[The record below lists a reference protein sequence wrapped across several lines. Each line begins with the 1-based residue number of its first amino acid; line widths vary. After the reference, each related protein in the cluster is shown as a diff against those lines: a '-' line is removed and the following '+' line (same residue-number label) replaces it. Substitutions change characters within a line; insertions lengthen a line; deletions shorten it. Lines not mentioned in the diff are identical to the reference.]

1 MSVCYLGIGSNLGNR
16 KQNIRRALERI
27 GQLKG
32 TKILKLSKIIETK
45 PVGGP
50 GGQRDYLNACLKLDT
65 ALSPIFLLK
74 ELKTIEKELGRKKSA
89 RFGPRP
95 IDLDILLFENKI
107 INRKELKIPHPR
119 MFERDFVLKPLA
131 EIL

>member
-50 GGQRDYLNACLKLDT
+50 RGQRDYLNACLKLDT

-119 MFERDFVLKPLA
+119 MFERGFVLKPLA

>member
-119 MFERDFVLKPLA
+119 MFERDFVLRPLA

>member
-1 MSVCYLGIGSNLGNR
+1 MSICYLGIGSNLGNR

-32 TKILKLSKIIETK
+32 TKILKLSKISETK

-65 ALSPIFLLK
+65 TLSPHFLLK